1 MTEPTRRWTVRLT
14 ATAARDFQHI
24 IEWTVEHFGEL
35 QALVYA
41 ETLSL
46 AIETLMDGPST
57 PGAKQRDDI
66 LKGVYSLHVARQGRK
81 GRHFV
86 MFRAASNSNAIEVL
100 RLLHDSMDLPR
111 HLRDEPTQPPTT

>member
-1 MTEPTRRWTVRLT
+1 MTERARRWTVRLT
-14 ATAARDFQHI
+14 AAAASDFEQI
-24 IEWTVEHFGEL
+24 IEWTVEHFGEP

-46 AIETLMDGPST
+46 AIEALTEGPLVA
-57 PGAKQRDDI
+57 GARQRDEI
-66 LKGVYSLHVARQGRK
+66 LKGLRSLHVARQGRN

-86 MFRAASNSNAIEVL
+86 IFRTAASGDVVEVL

-111 HLRDEPTQPPTT
+111 HLGHEPT

>member
-1 MTEPTRRWTVRLT
+1 MTERMRRWKVRLT
-14 ATAARDFQHI
+14 AAAASDFENI
-24 IEWTVEHFGEL
+24 IDWTVEHFDES

-46 AIETLMDGPST
+46 AIEALTEGPLVAGT
-57 PGAKQRDDI
+57 KPRDEI
-66 LKGVYSLHVARQGRK
+66 LKGLRSLHVARQGRK

-86 MFRAASNSNAIEVL
+86 MFRTAASGDAIEIL

-111 HLRDEPTQPPTT
+111 HLGHEPT